1 MPFDAVTTPKQL
13 GQVTIR
19 RGRLHEILDDG
30 SLVVRSEEDP
40 SELIHCDFLITGSNT
55 HPELAPGS
63 VVLFTPPETESR
75 RGCVL
80 GVIGKYTSSRESEQ
94 TNNADQES
102 ESLTIHRDNIEI
114 VADSKLVLR
123 CGEGTLTVSKDGTII
138 IRGTRMLSR
147 SKGINKIK
155 GAAVQIN

>member
-1 MPFDAVTTPKQL
+1 MPFDGIRTLEQI
-13 GQVTIR
+13 GQAAIR

-30 SLVVRSEEDP
+30 SLVVRDDEEP
-40 SELIHCDFLITGSNT
+40 RELIHCDFLITGSNP
-55 HPELAPGS
+55 HPELVPGS
-63 VVLFTPPETESR
+63 AVLFAPPETEGR

-80 GVIGKYTSSRESEQ
+80 GVIGKYASSCESER
-94 TNNADQES
+94 TNGADQES
-102 ESLTIHRDNIEI
+102 ESLTIRRDNIEI

-123 CGEGTLTVSKDGTII
+123 CGEGTLTVSDDGTII